1 MRLASFQITNFRS
14 INDSG
19 LIDST
24 QITTILGRNDSG
36 KSNLLRALHSLN
48 PTEGIAE
55 LSPIKD
61 FPRHRR
67 LEECT
72 GDTPVV
78 FTRWSLDESEQ
89 AELAAILPRAAGVR
103 HVTASRGYAASRSA
117 GFEGLA
123 ALSLDVSEIK
133 GKVRKI
139 VPAVKAA
146 AEKVAEEAKTALDQ
160 EADVFDAAMIMSPDY
175 IKWSAGAVE
184 AAQALRKALAV
195 AGAELSD
202 KQEQMLAEL
211 EDMALAIAND
221 APALERAQE
230 WVIGKL
236 PRFVYVDEYPALP
249 GRQNIA
255 EYLGRE
261 GWGQLT
267 PEQQSFGKLCK
278 VAGLDLRQLQALLEK
293 NDQATRNQ
301 LVNRAGSVV
310 TAEIR
315 RLWKDRALKVR
326 FNLDG
331 QYLDTLVSDPNAAY
345 EVEVNLEER
354 SRGFQWFFSF
364 YVAFFADT
372 KGGQSE
378 DAVLLLDEP
387 GLHLHA
393 HSQADL
399 LAHLEKDFADNQ
411 VIYTTHSPFMV
422 PTHRLD
428 AVRTASLDEAS
439 GTTVSNTAQG
449 DERTLFPLKAALA
462 LSRMAG
468 EPVKQEASK
477 PVAAT
482 QEPVKPAPAKQP
494 ASEGAK
500 PAKSAKS
507 AEAAKPEPVKPVIV
521 ESAKPVEAAPV
532 AVAAPAVSPAPA
544 MSEPAKVAAPAKAEA
559 AKPEPAKPVEAAPVA
574 SPAPTMP
581 EPAKAAAPAKT
592 EAVRPEAAKA
602 EPVKPA
608 VVESVKSVEAAPV
621 AVAAPVVP
629 PAEVP
634 APVTPEPE
642 KPVADGSIKP
652 AEPVVEAPVVV
663 AAVPAEAPVV
673 QAEPA

>member
-24 QITTILGRNDSG
+24 QITAILGRNDSG

-48 PTEGIAE
+48 PAEGLAE

-103 HVTASRGYAASRSA
+103 HVTAARGYGTARQA
-117 GFEGLA
+117 GLEGLT
-123 ALSLDVSEIK
+123 ALSLDVSDIK

-146 AEKVAEEAKTALDQ
+146 AEKVAEEAKATLEQ
-160 EADVFDAAMIMSPDY
+160 EADTFDAAMIMSPDY
-175 IKWSAGAVE
+175 IKWSAGAVK

-211 EDMALAIAND
+211 EDMALSISND
-221 APALERAQE
+221 TPALARAQA
-230 WVIGKL
+230 WVIEKL

-255 EYLGRE
+255 EYLGRQ

-278 VAGLDLRQLQALLEK
+278 VAGLDPQKLHDLLEK

-315 RLWKDRALKVR
+315 RLWKDRPLKVR

-331 QYLDTLVSDPNAAY
+331 QYLDTLVSDPNGAY
-345 EVEVNLEER
+345 EVEVNLDER

-364 YVAFFADT
+364 YIAFFADT
-372 KGGQSE
+372 KGGRAE

-387 GLHLHA
+387 GLHLHP

-399 LAHLEKDFADNQ
+399 LAHFEKDFGNQ
-411 VIYTTHSPFMV
+411 IIYTTHSPFMV
-422 PTHRLD
+422 PAHRLD
-428 AVRTASLDEAS
+428 SVRTASLGETS
-439 GTTVSNTAQG
+439 GTTVSNAAEG

-462 LSRMAG
+462 LSRLG
-468 EPVKQEASK
+468 SEPVAVKAEPTK
-477 PVAAT
+477 PAAAKT
-482 QEPVKPAPAKQP
+482 VTAEGVKPARA
-494 ASEGAK
+494 AK
-500 PAKSAKS
+500 PAEVMPA
-507 AEAAKPEPVKPVIV
+507 
-521 ESAKPVEAAPV
+521 
-532 AVAAPAVSPAPA
+532 AVAAPAEV
-544 MSEPAKVAAPAKAEA
+544 
-559 AKPEPAKPVEAAPVA
+559 APVA
-574 SPAPTMP
+574 AVV
-581 EPAKAAAPAKT
+581 EP
-592 EAVRPEAAKA
+592 VA
-602 EPVKPA
+602 EPV
-608 VVESVKSVEAAPV
+608 VAPV
-621 AVAAPVVP
+621 AVPPVN
-629 PAEVP
+629 
-634 APVTPEPE
+634 
-642 KPVADGSIKP
+642 
-652 AEPVVEAPVVV
+652 V
-663 AAVPAEAPVV
+663 AATPVPMAAPAEAV
-673 QAEPA
+673 AEQVEPG

>member
-24 QITTILGRNDSG
+24 QITAILGRNDSG

-48 PTEGIAE
+48 PAEGLAE

-89 AELAAILPRAAGVR
+89 AELVEILPRAAGVR
-103 HVTASRGYAASRSA
+103 HVTAARGYGTARWA
-117 GFEGLA
+117 GLEGLT
-123 ALSLDVSEIK
+123 ALSLDVSDIK

-146 AEKVAEEAKTALDQ
+146 AEKVAEEAAKATLEQ
-160 EADVFDAAMIMSPDY
+160 EADAFDAAMIMSPDY
-175 IKWSAGAVE
+175 IKWSAGAVK

-211 EDMALAIAND
+211 EDMALSISND
-221 APALERAQE
+221 TPALARAQA

-255 EYLGRE
+255 EYLGRQ

-278 VAGLDLRQLQALLEK
+278 VAGLDPQKLHDLLEK

-315 RLWKDRALKVR
+315 RLWKDRPLKVR

-331 QYLDTLVSDPNAAY
+331 QYLDTLVSDPNGAY
-345 EVEVNLEER
+345 EVEVNLDER

-364 YVAFFADT
+364 YIAFFADT
-372 KGGQSE
+372 KGGRAE

-387 GLHLHA
+387 GLHLHP

-399 LAHLEKDFADNQ
+399 LAHFEKDFGNQ
-411 VIYTTHSPFMV
+411 IIYTTHSPFMV

-428 AVRTASLDEAS
+428 SVRTASLGETS
-439 GTTVSNTAQG
+439 GTTVSNAAEG

-462 LSRMAG
+462 LSRMAS
-468 EPVKQEASK
+468 ESVKVEAVKPVVAVKAEATR
-477 PVAAT
+477 PVAA
-482 QEPVKPAPAKQP
+482 
-494 ASEGAK
+494 EGAK
-500 PAKSAKS
+500 LAKSAKA
-507 AEAAKPEPVKPVIV
+507 AEAVP
-521 ESAKPVEAAPV
+521 
-532 AVAAPAVSPAPA
+532 AVAPAP
-544 MSEPAKVAAPAKAEA
+544 
-559 AKPEPAKPVEAAPVA
+559 
-574 SPAPTMP
+574 
-581 EPAKAAAPAKT
+581 
-592 EAVRPEAAKA
+592 AKA
-602 EPVKPA
+602 EPVKP
-608 VVESVKSVEAAPV
+608 VVAESVKPAEAAPV
-621 AVAAPVVP
+621 A
-629 PAEVP
+629 
-634 APVTPEPE
+634 PVTIAMESEPANPAITE
-642 KPVADGSIKP
+642 SPKPVETP
-652 AEPVVEAPVVV
+652 ASAV
-663 AAVPAEAPVV
+663 AG
-673 QAEPA
+673 QAAGELTQAA

>member
-24 QITTILGRNDSG
+24 QITAILGRNDSG

-48 PTEGIAE
+48 PAEGIAE

-78 FTRWSLDESEQ
+78 FTRWSLDEGEQ

-103 HVTASRGYAASRSA
+103 HVTASRGYAAARSA
-117 GFEGLA
+117 GFEGLG
-123 ALSLDVSEIK
+123 ALSLDVSDTK
-133 GKVRKI
+133 AKVRKI

-146 AEKVAEEAKTALDQ
+146 AEKVADEAAKAALEQ
-160 EADVFDAAMIMSPDY
+160 ETDAFDAAMIMSPDY
-175 IKWSAGAVE
+175 IKWSAGAIK

-195 AGAELSD
+195 SGAELSD
-202 KQEQMLAEL
+202 KQDQMLAEL
-211 EDMALAIAND
+211 EETALSIAND

-267 PEQQSFGKLCK
+267 PEQRSFGKLCK
-278 VAGLDLRQLQALLEK
+278 VAGLDLRQLQALLDR

-315 RLWKDRALKVR
+315 RIWKDRALKVR

-372 KGGQSE
+372 RGGNAE

-387 GLHLHA
+387 GLHLHP

-399 LAHLEKDFADNQ
+399 LAHLEKDFGNQ
-411 VIYTTHSPFMV
+411 IVYTTHSPFMV
-422 PTHRLD
+422 PAHRLD
-428 AVRTASLDEAS
+428 AVRTASLSETA
-439 GTTVSNTAQG
+439 GTTVSNAAEG

-462 LSRMAG
+462 LSRMAS
-468 EPVKQEASK
+468 EPVKQEVSK
-477 PVAAT
+477 PVVAT
-482 QEPVKPAPAKQP
+482 PEPVKPSP
-494 ASEGAK
+494 AK

-507 AEAAKPEPVKPVIV
+507 AEAAAVIPAAAKTEAAKPEPVKAEPAKSELAKPLAAESAKPMEAAPVAVAAPAPAIPVPEPAKVVAPAKAEAAKPETVEPAVV
-521 ESAKPVEAAPV
+521 ESAKPAEAAPV
-532 AVAAPAVSPAPA
+532 AVAAPAVAPAEVPAPA
-544 MSEPAKVAAPAKAEA
+544 T
-559 AKPEPAKPVEAAPVA
+559 PEPAKPVVAESAKPV
-574 SPAPTMP
+574 
-581 EPAKAAAPAKT
+581 EPIAVVPVEAPA
-592 EAVRPEAAKA
+592 AQR
-602 EPVKPA
+602 
-608 VVESVKSVEAAPV
+608 VEEQAV
-621 AVAAPVVP
+621 AVSQQAEQ
-629 PAEVP
+629 PAEV
-634 APVTPEPE
+634 A
-642 KPVADGSIKP
+642 
-652 AEPVVEAPVVV
+652 
-663 AAVPAEAPVV
+663 
-673 QAEPA
+673 

>member
-48 PTEGIAE
+48 PAEGIAE

-103 HVTASRGYAASRSA
+103 HVTASRGYAAVRTA
-117 GFEGLA
+117 GFEGLG

-345 EVEVNLEER
+345 EVEVNLQER

-372 KGGQSE
+372 RGGRAE

-387 GLHLHA
+387 GLHLHP

-399 LAHLEKDFADNQ
+399 LAHLEKDFAGNQ

-422 PTHRLD
+422 PAHRLD
-428 AVRTASLDEAS
+428 AVRTASLSETA
-439 GTTVSNTAQG
+439 GTTVSNAAEG
-449 DERTLFPLKAALA
+449 DERTLFPMKAALA
-462 LSRMAG
+462 LSRMAS
-468 EPVKQEASK
+468 EPVTQDAAK
-477 PVAAT
+477 PLAAT
-482 QEPVKPAPAKQP
+482 QEPVKPAPAR
-494 ASEGAK
+494 

-507 AEAAKPEPVKPVIV
+507 AETAKPEPVKPAVV

-532 AVAAPAVSPAPA
+532 AVAAPAPA
-544 MSEPAKVAAPAKAEA
+544 MAEPAKVAAPAQ
-559 AKPEPAKPVEAAPVA
+559 VEEV
-574 SPAPTMP
+574 
-581 EPAKAAAPAKT
+581 KT
-592 EAVRPEAAKA
+592 EAVKS
-602 EPVKPA
+602 
-608 VVESVKSVEAAPV
+608 VVESVKPAEAAPV
-621 AVAAPVVP
+621 AVAMPAVQ

-634 APVTPEPE
+634 ALVAPESA
-642 KPVADGSIKP
+642 KPVIAESARL
-652 AEPVVEAPVVV
+652 AEPAAPVAAV
-663 AAVPAEAPVV
+663 AVPAEASVV
-673 QAEPA
+673 QRADEQMAAVSSQAEQPAEAA

>member
-24 QITTILGRNDSG
+24 QITAILGRNDSG

-48 PTEGIAE
+48 PAEGIAE

-89 AELAAILPRAAGVR
+89 AELVEILPRAAGVR
-103 HVTASRGYAASRSA
+103 HVTAARGYGTARWA
-117 GFEGLA
+117 GLEGLS
-123 ALSLDVSEIK
+123 ALSLDVSDIK

-146 AEKVAEEAKTALDQ
+146 AEKVADEAAKAALEQ

-175 IKWSAGAVE
+175 IKWSAGAVK

-202 KQEQMLAEL
+202 KQEQMLGEL
-211 EDMALAIAND
+211 EDMALSISND
-221 APALERAQE
+221 TPALARAQA

-255 EYLGRE
+255 EYLGRQ

-267 PEQQSFGKLCK
+267 PGQQSFGKLCK
-278 VAGLDLRQLQALLEK
+278 VAGLDPQQLQSLLEK

-315 RLWKDRALKVR
+315 RLWKDRPLKVR

-331 QYLDTLVSDPNAAY
+331 QYLDTLVSDPNGAY
-345 EVEVNLEER
+345 DVEVNLDER

-364 YVAFFADT
+364 YIAFFADT
-372 KGGQSE
+372 KGGHAE

-399 LAHLEKDFADNQ
+399 LAHFEKDFAGNQ
-411 VIYTTHSPFMV
+411 IIYTTHSPFMV
-422 PTHRLD
+422 PVHRLD
-428 AVRTASLDEAS
+428 AVRAASLDEIG
-439 GTTVSNTAQG
+439 GTTVSNAAEG

-462 LSRMAG
+462 LSRMAS
-468 EPVKQEASK
+468 EPVKVEAVK
-477 PVAAT
+477 PVVAM
-482 QEPVKPAPAKQP
+482 QEPVKPAP
-494 ASEGAK
+494 AK

-507 AEAAKPEPVKPVIV
+507 AEAAAVIPAPAKTEAAKPEPVKAEPVKSLVV
-521 ESAKPVEAAPV
+521 ESVKPMEAAPV
-532 AVAAPAVSPAPA
+532 AVAAPAPA
-544 MSEPAKVAAPAKAEA
+544 MPEPAKVAAPAKAEA
-559 AKPEPAKPVEAAPVA
+559 
-574 SPAPTMP
+574 
-581 EPAKAAAPAKT
+581 
-592 EAVRPEAAKA
+592 VRPEAV
-602 EPVKPA
+602 EPV
-608 VVESVKSVEAAPV
+608 VVESAKPAEAAPV
-621 AVAAPVVP
+621 AVAAPAVP
-629 PAEVP
+629 PEEVLAP
-634 APVTPEPE
+634 ATPELA
-642 KPVADGSIKP
+642 KPVVAESVKP
-652 AEPVVEAPVVV
+652 VEPVVAAPI
-663 AAVPAEAPVV
+663 AVPAEAPVAQRV
-673 QAEPA
+673 EEQTVAVSQQTEQPAEVA

>member
-19 LIDST
+19 PIDST
-24 QITTILGRNDSG
+24 QITAILGRNDSG

-48 PTEGIAE
+48 PAEGVAE

-72 GDTPVV
+72 GETPVV

-103 HVTASRGYAASRSA
+103 HVTASRGYAAARSA
-117 GFEGLA
+117 GFEGLG
-123 ALSLDVSEIK
+123 ALSLDVSDTK
-133 GKVRKI
+133 AKVRKI

-146 AEKVAEEAKTALDQ
+146 AEKVTDEAAKAALEQ

-175 IKWSAGAVE
+175 IKWSAGAIK

-202 KQEQMLAEL
+202 KQDQMLAEL
-211 EDMALAIAND
+211 EETALSIAND

-267 PEQQSFGKLCK
+267 PEQQSFGRLCK

-372 KGGQSE
+372 QGGQAE

-387 GLHLHA
+387 GLHLHP

-399 LAHLEKDFADNQ
+399 LAHLEKDFAGNQ

-428 AVRTASLDEAS
+428 AVRTASLSETA
-439 GTTVSNTAQG
+439 GTTVSNAAEG

-462 LSRMAG
+462 LSRMAS
-468 EPVKQEASK
+468 EPVKQEAAK
-477 PVAAT
+477 PVAAI
-482 QEPVKPAPAKQP
+482 QEPVKPAPVKAV
-494 ASEGAK
+494 
-500 PAKSAKS
+500 KSAKS
-507 AEAAKPEPVKPVIV
+507 AETPKPEPVKPELAKPVVV
-521 ESAKPVEAAPV
+521 ESAKPVEAVPV
-532 AVAAPAVSPAPA
+532 AVAAPAPA
-544 MSEPAKVAAPAKAEA
+544 MPEA
-559 AKPEPAKPVEAAPVA
+559 
-574 SPAPTMP
+574 
-581 EPAKAAAPAKT
+581 AKAAAPAKT
-592 EAVRPEAAKA
+592 DAAKPEAV
-602 EPVKPA
+602 EPVVTAAMPESGKPLIA
-608 VVESVKSVEAAPV
+608 ESTKPVEPVAAAPV
-621 AVAAPVVP
+621 AVAAMPAETPVTQSVEEP
-629 PAEVP
+629 VAAIGQQAEQPAEV
-634 APVTPEPE
+634 A
-642 KPVADGSIKP
+642 
-652 AEPVVEAPVVV
+652 
-663 AAVPAEAPVV
+663 
-673 QAEPA
+673 

>member
-48 PTEGIAE
+48 PAEGIAE

-103 HVTASRGYAASRSA
+103 HVTASRGYAAVRTA
-117 GFEGLA
+117 GFEGLG

-146 AEKVAEEAKTALDQ
+146 AEKVADEAKAALDQ
-160 EADVFDAAMIMSPDY
+160 EADLFDAAMIMSPDY
-175 IKWSAGAVE
+175 IRWSAGAVK

-202 KQEQMLAEL
+202 KQEQMLGEL

-221 APALERAQE
+221 APALERARE
-230 WVIGKL
+230 WVVGKL

-267 PEQQSFGKLCK
+267 PEQQSFGRLCK

-372 KGGQSE
+372 RGGRAE

-387 GLHLHA
+387 GLHLHP

-399 LAHLEKDFADNQ
+399 LAHLEKDFAGNQ

-422 PTHRLD
+422 PAHRLD
-428 AVRTASLDEAS
+428 AVRTASLSETA
-439 GTTVSNTAQG
+439 GTTVSNTAEG

-462 LSRMAG
+462 LSRMAS
-468 EPVKQEASK
+468 EPVTQDAAK
-477 PVAAT
+477 PLAAT
-482 QEPVKPAPAKQP
+482 QEPVKPAPARP
-494 ASEGAK
+494 S
-500 PAKSAKS
+500 KSAKS
-507 AEAAKPEPVKPVIV
+507 AETAKPEPVKPAVV

-532 AVAAPAVSPAPA
+532 AVAAPAPA
-544 MSEPAKVAAPAKAEA
+544 MAEPAKVAAPAQ
-559 AKPEPAKPVEAAPVA
+559 VEEV
-574 SPAPTMP
+574 
-581 EPAKAAAPAKT
+581 KT
-592 EAVRPEAAKA
+592 EAVKS
-602 EPVKPA
+602 
-608 VVESVKSVEAAPV
+608 VVESVKPAEAAPV
-621 AVAAPVVP
+621 AVAMPAVQ

-634 APVTPEPE
+634 ALVAPESA
-642 KPVADGSIKP
+642 KPVIAESARL
-652 AEPVVEAPVVV
+652 AEPAAPVAAV
-663 AAVPAEAPVV
+663 AVPAEASVV
-673 QAEPA
+673 QRADEQMAAVSSQAEQPAEAA

>member
-48 PTEGIAE
+48 PAEGIAE

-72 GDTPVV
+72 GETPVV

-89 AELAAILPRAAGVR
+89 AELVEILPRAAGVR
-103 HVTASRGYAASRSA
+103 HVTASRGYAAIRSA
-117 GFEGLA
+117 GFEGLG
-123 ALSLDVSEIK
+123 ALSLDVSDTK
-133 GKVRKI
+133 AKVRKI

-146 AEKVAEEAKTALDQ
+146 GEKVADEAAKAALEQ

-175 IKWSAGAVE
+175 IKWSAGAIK

-202 KQEQMLAEL
+202 KQDQMLAEL
-211 EDMALAIAND
+211 EETALSIAND

-267 PEQQSFGKLCK
+267 PEQQSFGRLCK

-315 RLWKDRALKVR
+315 RIWKDRALKVR

-372 KGGQSE
+372 RGGNAE

-387 GLHLHA
+387 GLHLHP

-399 LAHLEKDFADNQ
+399 LAHLEKDFGNQ
-411 VIYTTHSPFMV
+411 IVYTTHSPFMV
-422 PTHRLD
+422 PVHRLD
-428 AVRTASLDEAS
+428 AVRTASLDEVG
-439 GTTVSNTAQG
+439 GTMVSNAAEG

-462 LSRMAG
+462 LSRMVS
-468 EPVKQEASK
+468 EPVKVEASK
-477 PVAAT
+477 PVVAT
-482 QEPVKPAPAKQP
+482 QEPVKPAP
-494 ASEGAK
+494 AK

-507 AEAAKPEPVKPVIV
+507 AEAAKPESVKAEPAKSLVV
-521 ESAKPVEAAPV
+521 ESARPMEAAPV
-532 AVAAPAVSPAPA
+532 AVAAPAPA
-544 MSEPAKVAAPAKAEA
+544 
-559 AKPEPAKPVEAAPVA
+559 
-574 SPAPTMP
+574 MP
-581 EPAKAAAPAKT
+581 EPAKAAAPAKA
-592 EAVRPEAAKA
+592 EAVKPEAV
-602 EPVKPA
+602 EPV
-608 VVESVKSVEAAPV
+608 VVESAKPAEAAPV
-621 AVAAPVVP
+621 AVAAQAVA
-629 PAEVP
+629 PAEVLAPVAP
-634 APVTPEPE
+634 APA
-642 KPVADGSIKP
+642 KPVVAESTKL
-652 AEPVVEAPVVV
+652 AEPVAPVAVAVVPVEAPVVQRV
-663 AAVPAEAPVV
+663 EEQSAAVSPQAEQPAEVA
-673 QAEPA
+673 

>member
-24 QITTILGRNDSG
+24 QITAILGRNDSG

-48 PTEGIAE
+48 PAEGVAE

-103 HVTASRGYAASRSA
+103 HVTASRGYAAARST
-117 GFEGLA
+117 GFEGLG
-123 ALSLDVSEIK
+123 ALSLDVSDTK
-133 GKVRKI
+133 AKVRKI

-146 AEKVAEEAKTALDQ
+146 AEKVTDEAAKAALEQ

-175 IKWSAGAVE
+175 IKWSAGAIK

-202 KQEQMLAEL
+202 KQDQMLAEL
-211 EDMALAIAND
+211 EETALSIAND
-221 APALERAQE
+221 APALERAQA

-267 PEQQSFGKLCK
+267 PEQQSFGRLCK

-372 KGGQSE
+372 QGGQAE

-387 GLHLHA
+387 GLHLHP

-399 LAHLEKDFADNQ
+399 LAHLEKDFAGNQ

-428 AVRTASLDEAS
+428 AVRTASLSETA
-439 GTTVSNTAQG
+439 GTTVSNTAEG

-462 LSRMAG
+462 LSRMAS
-468 EPVKQEASK
+468 EPVKQEAAK
-477 PVAAT
+477 PVAAV
-482 QEPVKPAPAKQP
+482 QEPVKPAPP
-494 ASEGAK
+494 K

-507 AEAAKPEPVKPVIV
+507 AETAKPELAKPAVV

-532 AVAAPAVSPAPA
+532 AVAAPAPA
-544 MSEPAKVAAPAKAEA
+544 MAEPAKVAAPAKAEA
-559 AKPEPAKPVEAAPVA
+559 VNAEA
-574 SPAPTMP
+574 M
-581 EPAKAAAPAKT
+581 
-592 EAVRPEAAKA
+592 
-602 EPVKPA
+602 KPA
-608 VVESVKSVEAAPV
+608 VVESVKPAEAAPV
-621 AVAAPVVP
+621 AVAMPTVP

-634 APVTPEPE
+634 ALVAPEPA
-642 KPVADGSIKP
+642 KPVIAESAKL
-652 AEPVVEAPVVV
+652 AEPVAPVAVV
-663 AAVPAEAPVV
+663 AVPAEAPVV
-673 QAEPA
+673 QRADEQTAAASSQAEQPAEVA